1 MISIIPL
8 IGGNTDDTKYVIR
21 KNQTPQQI
29 TEFIQANIDNTGK
42 KLFTTLVDMD
52 SGMFGSESTSAND
65 WSLITSET
73 SQSKQFAR
81 FAVCAGV
88 SDGVVAMLTY
98 PDEISDYDLYKDK
111 GRMYGFA
118 QRSLYAASD
127 TLSRGYITL
136 ISGHPDRLFAQA
148 DYNAI
153 TLVVYDFR
161 PDAE

>member
-1 MISIIPL
+1 MINYPFIHIDGIIPPTEVWLSGGIYCAKGTTIDTESNYGTSGSSLISIIPL

-29 TEFIQANIDNTGK
+29 TEFIQANIDNTGR

-73 SQSKQFAR
+73 SQSKQFTR

-98 PDEISDYDLYKDK
+98 PDELSDYNMYKDR
-111 GRMYGFA
+111 GRM
-118 QRSLYAASD
+118 
-127 TLSRGYITL
+127 
-136 ISGHPDRLFAQA
+136 
-148 DYNAI
+148 
-153 TLVVYDFR
+153 
-161 PDAE
+161 